1 MKQTILLSAL
11 LIIGLSAIS
20 GFVFSR
26 RPQVTLPVPE
36 TASASRITEPVT
48 VSDSIAYSLL
58 FRLLSTPQ
66 PENQTHLRGYIGRIG
81 FQTPADT
88 ETLLAVAADF
98 RKAVADI
105 DEQARAMKKDPS
117 LAPSSTSETEAAA
130 RAQLRSRYHAIIQD
144 SINSVFTRLSED
156 GRVKLRQFMDSSFK
170 QKVKL
175 QSDSGAA
182 L

>member
-1 MKQTILLSAL
+1 MKKFAFGAAIILTLVSFRYLDRKPA
-11 LIIGLSAIS
+11 GKS
-20 GFVFSR
+20 
-26 RPQVTLPVPE
+26 LPVHE
-36 TASASRITEPVT
+36 TASATAITAPAT
-48 VSDSIAYSLL
+48 VSDSLAYSLL

-105 DEQARAMKKDPS
+105 DEQARAMKKDAS
-117 LAPSSTSETEAAA
+117 RAPGSTSETEAEA
-130 RAQLRSRYHAIIQD
+130 RRQLRLRYDAVIQD
-144 SINSVFTRLSED
+144 SINAVFARLSED
-156 GRVKLRQFMDSSFK
+156 GRLKLRNFIDTSFK